1 MAIGDREFSPD
12 EIYRN
17 RNWIAFTVTL
27 AAMMEL
33 LDTSIVNVAISQI
46 MGNLGATLEEVTW
59 VSTGYIVANVI
70 VLPLSGWL
78 AATVICRAAFCRR
91 NRRSRRMRSMV
102 SSMSS

>member
-1 MAIGDREFSPD
+1 MAIAEREFSP
-12 EIYRN
+12 EQIHRN
-17 RNWIAFTVTL
+17 RYWIAFTVTL

-78 AATVICRAAFCRR
+78 SNFFGRR
-91 NRRSRRMRSMV
+91 NYFMGSIAV
-102 SSMSS
+102 FVGG